1 MEITGEYTIKA
12 PRQAVWDALN
22 DPDMLKH
29 AIGGC
34 EELVKDGDAYRA
46 TIVAKIGPVKAKFGG
61 LVTLSDLDPPNGYT
75 ITGEG
80 QGGAAGF
87 AKGGAKVQLV
97 DDGAG
102 GTLLTYTASAQIGG
116 KLAQIGSRLIDG
128 TAKKM
133 ADDFF
138 SGFAASVEAKAAAE
152 APSPSTSMENTS
164 AETRTIPEESKTIAA
179 PVAESTASSSDD
191 SAAAQKGLHP
201 ALWIGGLVVAVGAIL
216 YAFTRNN

>member
-1 MEITGEYTIKA
+1 MDITGEYTIKA

-22 DPDMLKH
+22 DPDMLKG

-34 EELVKDGDAYRA
+34 EELVKEGDAYRA

-61 LVTLSDLDPPNGYT
+61 VVTLSDLDPPNGYT

-87 AKGGAKVQLV
+87 AKGGAKVQLA

-128 TAKKM
+128 AAKKM

-138 SGFAASVEAKAAAE
+138 SGFAASVEARAAAD
-152 APSPSTSMENTS
+152 APTAVAQMENTS
-164 AETRTIPEESKTIAA
+164 AETKTIAEPTKTIAA
-179 PVAESTASSSDD
+179 TAALSSAASSDD